1 VRKGE
6 VRGNR
11 RRTFKKLERKKN
23 MKKITVMVLAAVLI
37 ISVFATVAAAEE
49 SKFSGYA
56 SVDVMS
62 NYVWRGIKSSPNM
75 AIQPSVGIA
84 YGGFSTNLWAN
95 YDAKTS
101 NATETDLTLDY
112 GTAFDK
118 LGVNVGYIYYAFDGL
133 PDTQEVY
140 VSASYDMLLQP
151 KLVFYWD
158 YEQGDGGFVIASI
171 GHSFD
176 LAKDVPLNLGA
187 SASYNINNKIM
198 GSPDGVKSDFSNFYN
213 GELSASVGIP
223 IIAHVTMT
231 PKVAYSFALTDDAKN
246 AIKSVNYGNSSSVV
260 YGGVNLTLSF

>member
-1 VRKGE
+1 M
-6 VRGNR
+6 N
-11 RRTFKKLERKKN
+11 
-23 MKKITVMVLAAVLI
+23 KIRVMVLAASLFLI
-37 ISVFATVAAAEE
+37 ISAFATMAMAEE

-84 YGGFSTNLWAN
+84 YGGFSTNLWGN
-95 YDAKTS
+95 YDVQNS

-112 GTAFDK
+112 GVSFDK
-118 LGVNVGYIYYAFDGL
+118 LGVNVGYIYYAFDGP

-140 VSASYDMLLQP
+140 LGASYDMLLQP
-151 KLVFYWD
+151 KLAVYWD
-158 YEQGDGGFVIASI
+158 YDQGDGAFVIASI

-176 LAKDVPLNLGA
+176 LAKDLPLNLGA

-198 GSPDGVKSDFSNFYN
+198 GPGEDGGAFSNFYN
-213 GELSASVGIP
+213 AELSASVGIP
-223 IIAHVTMT
+223 VTSHVSLT
-231 PKVAYSFALTDDAKN
+231 PKIAYSFALSDDAKN
-246 AIKSVNYGNSSSVV
+246 AIKSVNFGDSSAVL